1 MRRLVSPPALA
12 ALVLLVA
19 CGTACATPPSRL
31 LFQVNPGEGFN
42 LRRDALLR
50 AALVVRHA
58 GAPWTLSLPPIPP
71 TPHWADGSTALPW
84 STFFDLDRLGTVV
97 PVAEWQGGTI
107 DDTWV
112 LLKTPP
118 PAEGGDLFAKSDCA
132 SDPEVAARHPRDGD
146 GWSLPTLGTT
156 PPART
161 RTLACLTAF
170 APFTRLAD
178 ELRPIAGRTILV
190 ERFERLFWPPEI
202 YDGPEYWEVRRAMV
216 FAPRLRAEAARWR
229 EATFGKEPYLAVHLR
244 RRDFLG
250 TGRELP
256 SLDDVVAQ
264 VRTALAAHGLQ
275 RVFLATDATPEE
287 VGTLAQRL
295 PIVRWTPAPGTHWH
309 DGEAAIVDQILAADA
324 AWFIGTEG
332 STFTTVIAEERELA
346 DRPSASTWNVLCP
359 GRTAADGRRSF
370 ACEQPRPRHP
380 TDQRGVARSGA
391 RNSR

>member
-1 MRRLVSPPALA
+1 MRRIVSRPALA
-12 ALVLLVA
+12 ALALLLA
-19 CGTACATPPSRL
+19 CGTARATPPSRL

-50 AALVVRHA
+50 AALVARHA
-58 GAPWTLSLPPIPP
+58 GAPWTLALPPIPP
-71 TPHWADGSTALPW
+71 TPHWTDGTAPLPW
-84 STFFDLDRLGTVV
+84 STFFDLDRLRTVV
-97 PVAEWQGGTI
+97 PVDEWSGGVI

-118 PAEGGDLFAKSDCA
+118 PAEGGDLFAKTDCA
-132 SDPEVAARHPRDGD
+132 SDPEVAATHPRDGD
-146 GWSLPTLGTT
+146 GWSLPALGVT

-170 APFTRLAD
+170 APLTRLAD
-178 ELRPIAGRTILV
+178 ELRPIPGRTILV
-190 ERFERLFWPPEI
+190 ERFERLFWPPDL
-202 YDGPEYWEVRRAMV
+202 YDGPEYWTVRRAMV

-229 EATFGKEPYLAVHLR
+229 SATFGSEPYLAIHLR
-244 RRDFLG
+244 RRDFLA

-264 VRTALAAHGLQ
+264 VRTALAAHGLH
-275 RVFLATDATPEE
+275 RVFLATDATPDE
-287 VGTLAQRL
+287 VRTLEQHL
-295 PIVRWTPAPGTHWH
+295 PIVRWTPPPGTHWH

-324 AWFIGTEG
+324 AYFIGTEG

-346 DRPSASTWNVLCP
+346 GKPSATTWNVLCP
-359 GRTAADGRRSF
+359 GRDGGDGNRSYV
-370 ACEQPRPRHP
+370 CEQPRARHP